1 MRVTIKFYPNQRK
14 RNSKTNKVPIYVR
27 LLDLTN
33 RKKAES
39 RLDSDYDLTEKEL
52 NLWNPILGRV
62 DIREHPTNEYLEII
76 HNRFRNLKNEYL
88 KTDNSWDIKL
98 LLKKTISNE
107 KCKKPETL
115 IAFVN
120 KFLKKKILDDS
131 TRKEGTKKNY
141 EIAIEHFRL
150 FLKYKKIEEISIEN
164 FNFDFAE
171 EFKSFLECKIETLPE
186 KKKNT
191 KVTSSSKI
199 KKIRP
204 IFRYAIE
211 LGIIK
216 KNPFDKIKLTQKD
229 KTTQCLTVYQVMS
242 IKNID
247 YSKFNKDDEIARDL
261 FLFMCFTGLHFGDMM
276 MLTSSSFQKSNE
288 AEYILNI
295 QTEKSGQFVKQVI
308 TKEAQLI
315 ITKYN
320 PQFPLIFRK
329 NIFPCETLESINRK
343 LKNVAKSAN
352 INLTLSTKIGR
363 TTFREILYASGIK
376 DEVMVSCYMGWS
388 NNKKI
393 DNYYF
398 NRNEAKMKNVTD
410 EINEYL
416 ENSL

>member
-1 MRVTIKFYPNQRK
+1 MRATIKFYPNQSK
-14 RNSKTNKVPIYVR
+14 RNRKTNKVPLYLR

-33 RKKAES
+33 RRKAES

-52 NLWNPILGRV
+52 FLWNPILGRL
-62 DIREHPTNEYLEII
+62 DIREHPTNDYLEII
-76 HNRFRNLKNEYL
+76 HNRYRNLKNEYL

-107 KCKKPETL
+107 NSKKPETL

-120 KFLKKKILDDS
+120 KFQKKKILDDS
-131 TRKEGTKKNY
+131 TKKEGTKKNY

-171 EFKSFLECKIETLPE
+171 EFKSFLESKIETLPE
-186 KKKNT
+186 KKMNT

-204 IFRYAIE
+204 IFRYAID
-211 LGIIK
+211 LDIIR
-216 KNPFDKIKLTQKD
+216 KNPFDKIKLTQKER
-229 KTTQCLTVYQVMS
+229 TTQCLTVYEVRN

-288 AEYILNI
+288 GEYILNI

-308 TKEAQLI
+308 SKEALLI

-320 PQFPLIFRK
+320 PQFPLIHRK
-329 NIFPCETLESINRK
+329 NLFPYETLESINRK

-352 INLTLSTKIGR
+352 IELALSTKIGR

-376 DEVMVSCYMGWS
+376 DEIMIYVYMGWS

-398 NRNEAKMKNVTD
+398 NRNEVKMKNVTN

-416 ENSL
+416 KNSL